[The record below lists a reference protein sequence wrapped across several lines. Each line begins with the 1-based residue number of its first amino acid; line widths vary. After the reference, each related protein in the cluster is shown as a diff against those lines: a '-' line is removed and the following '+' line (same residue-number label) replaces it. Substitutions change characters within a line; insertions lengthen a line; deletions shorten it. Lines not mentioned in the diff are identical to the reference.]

1 MLGDCVSCARGLRF
15 APAVEILVIDRASIV
30 DLGKGRDR
38 EGIQEPRGVA
48 AGSVYPGE
56 TGMAGH
62 RATGLFAHITWH
74 TWQRERV
81 IDQTAARVVTNAI
94 ARASERQEV
103 HLIAQ
108 SVLADHVHILVS
120 FKPDRALAPFIRDA
134 KSESARRASAD
145 GPACVR
151 WARGYFVGSVSQ
163 SHLPAVRR
171 YIALQFQRHPDLI
184 PIRVD

>member
-1 MLGDCVSCARGLRF
+1 
-15 APAVEILVIDRASIV
+15 
-30 DLGKGRDR
+30 
-38 EGIQEPRGVA
+38 
-48 AGSVYPGE
+48 
-56 TGMAGH
+56 MAGH

-81 IDQTAARVVTNAI
+81 INQTAARVVTNAI
-94 ARASERQEV
+94 ARAAERQEV
-103 HLIAQ
+103 HVLAQ

-120 FKPDRALAPFIRDA
+120 FKPDRALTPFIRDA

-145 GPACVR
+145 KPAQVR
-151 WARGYFVGSVSQ
+151 WARGYFVASISQ

-171 YIALQFQRHPDLI
+171 YIALQFSRHPDLI